1 MTSSVV
7 AAAADSR
14 AKMRRTA
21 LARGDASR
29 AEGAAAGP
37 LLTVSGLSVSY
48 GRIRAL
54 EDVDLSV
61 RTGELVALAGENGA
75 GKTTL
80 VRCIAGDVVP
90 ASGEI
95 FLAGRRVPADQG
107 AATRYGIA
115 VVWQDLALCDNLD
128 IAANIMLGR
137 ERPRLLMSDTRFHMA
152 AASLLASLRIPLH
165 DTTRNVGSLS
175 GGQRQ
180 LVAVARAMGR
190 KPRLLALDEPT
201 ASLGVK
207 EAAQVEELIMGL
219 RQQGTT
225 ILLACHDIDQ
235 MFRLAD
241 RIVVLRQGRIVGD
254 LRTADAHPDDVVAL
268 ISGQQA
274 DTSARQQ
281 LTRLHG
287 LTDRLVSADPSSSL
301 SLILSALGAA
311 LGSERLCI
319 HLVSDKILYCAA
331 SLGFKPGQLDP
342 WARLPFGASGGP
354 VGMAAADE
362 RPVIADSVRFGAG
375 WSSFRELAKTAK
387 VASSWSVPVLGP
399 SGLSGVITV
408 FRAEQGAPE
417 RDELALVTVYAGY
430 AASAIERDRL
440 LDQVTTR
447 NRVLETIREMLE
459 TLAGPVPVDE
469 GLSLAVQSLRRGLQA
484 HEVALITKP
493 AGQPARWRAFA
504 GPLGTE
510 GSSVTPPMRDIAET
524 ALASTLP
531 DGVARQLQSS
541 RRHRVRAVAFLAAG
555 GPTVLLASWRRVPP
569 TKEET
574 ALMEDAAHSLR
585 LALEREEAGHAHQEA
600 AALRRSREL
609 QRGFLSR
616 LSHELRT
623 PLTAIRGYASSLL
636 QTDVTWDRE
645 SQQRFLD
652 RIAAESARLGRLVD
666 DLLDFSAIESGTMRL
681 QWDWCDIRLV
691 LEAAIACL
699 PPASAASVELTCD
712 ASLPVVWADHD
723 RMEQVFVNL
732 LNNAFG
738 HNPPGTRV
746 HVTAGHRASEVAIS
760 VRDDGSGMPPEL
772 VAAPFEAAR
781 RPRSSNRAS
790 NGNRNAGD
798 GNGSNGNGNGHHKS
812 AGAGLGLSIAKGI
825 VQAHG
830 GRIELT
836 PLPKGTCFSVYLPVE
851 AEVAPAG
858 GVSGNARSATSGRD
872 RDGDV
877 D

>member
-1 MTSSVV
+1 MTGSVV
-7 AAAADSR
+7 TAEASPRAVVARPDPGRPDPCSAA
-14 AKMRRTA
+14 
-21 LARGDASR
+21 
-29 AEGAAAGP
+29 P

-48 GRIRAL
+48 GRLRAL
-54 EDVDLSV
+54 DDVTLSV
-61 RTGELVALAGENGA
+61 RPGELVALAGENGA
-75 GKTTL
+75 GKTSL
-80 VRCIAGDVVP
+80 VRCIAGDVAP

-95 FLAGRRVPADQG
+95 FLAGRRVPADP
-107 AATRYGIA
+107 AAAVKQGIA

-128 IAANIMLGR
+128 VAANIMLGR
-137 ERPRLLMSDTRFHMA
+137 ERSRLLMSDTRFHTEA
-152 AASLLASLRIPLH
+152 VSLLAALRIPLS
-165 DTTRNVGSLS
+165 DTTRNVRVLS

-207 EAAQVEELIMGL
+207 EAAQVEELIAGL

-254 LRTADAHPDDVVAL
+254 LRTAEAHPDDVVAL
-268 ISGQQA
+268 ISGQPA
-274 DTSARQQ
+274 DSSARQQ

-311 LGSERLCI
+311 LGTERLCI
-319 HLVSDKILYCAA
+319 HLVSDKTLYCAA

-342 WARLPFGASGGP
+342 WGRLPFGPAGGP
-354 VGMAAADE
+354 VGLAAAGE
-362 RPVIADSVRFGAG
+362 RPIIADNVRTGAAWG
-375 WSSFRELAKTAK
+375 GFRELAKTAK

-399 SGLSGVITV
+399 NGLSGVITV
-408 FRAEQGAPE
+408 FRTQHGAPE

-459 TLAGPVPVDE
+459 TLAGPVPVSDA
-469 GLSLAVQSLRRGLQA
+469 LSIAVQSLRRGLQA
-484 HEVALITKP
+484 HEVALITQP

-504 GPLGTE
+504 GPLGTD
-510 GSSVTPPMRDIAET
+510 GASATPPMRDIAET

-531 DGVARQLQSS
+531 DGVARQLASS
-541 RRHRVRAVAFLAAG
+541 RRHRVRSVAFVAAG

-574 ALMEDAAHSLR
+574 ALLEDAAHSLR
-585 LALEREEAGHAHQEA
+585 LALEREEVGHAHQEA
-600 AALRRSREL
+600 SALRRSREL

-623 PLTAIRGYASSLL
+623 PLTAIRGYASSLM
-636 QTDVTWDRE
+636 QPDVTWDRE

-681 QWDWCDIRLV
+681 QGDWCDIRLV
-691 LEAAIACL
+691 VEAAIACL
-699 PPASAASVELTCD
+699 PPASAASVELSCD

-738 HNPPGTRV
+738 HNPPGTHV
-746 HVTAGHRASEVAIS
+746 HVTADHRTSEVVIS
-760 VRDDGSGMPPEL
+760 VLDDGTGMPPEL

-781 RPRSSNRAS
+781 
-790 NGNRNAGD
+790 NGQHPGQRNG
-798 GNGSNGNGNGHHKS
+798 NGNGNGHRKS

-836 PLPKGTCFSVYLPVE
+836 PMPRGTCFRVRLPIE
-851 AEVAPAG
+851 AEAEPGQLAVA
-858 GVSGNARSATSGRD
+858 SGRD
-872 RDGDV
+872 RDGD
-877 D
+877 DD